1 VTNKKMYTRL
11 EFEKL
16 RQESAEKMAADQQLR
31 QDALHVLV
39 QADHYRWIHQTNW
52 FGEPI
57 LNLPQDLFALQEII
71 YKTRPKYIIEIGIAW
86 GGSLLFYSTIMQAL
100 GGEKIIGIDIY
111 IPDDLKQRI
120 GAFGAIS
127 DRIIWI
133 NGSSIDTNVV
143 DQAKFILN
151 GSKDVLVLLDS
162 NHTHEHVL
170 KELRLYSPL
179 VGKGNYVVVG
189 DTVIEDIPYQ
199 SHRPR
204 PWGPGNNPKT
214 ALDQFMKENERFE
227 IDHEIS
233 NKLLLSCNFNGYI
246 RCLYDL

>member
-1 VTNKKMYTRL
+1 MKNCDRNLPRRWQRINNFAKMLSRFWCRPTIIDGY
-11 EFEKL
+11 
-16 RQESAEKMAADQQLR
+16 
-31 QDALHVLV
+31 
-39 QADHYRWIHQTNW
+39 ITNW

-71 YKTRPKYIIEIGIAW
+71 YKTRPKYIIEVGVAW

-127 DRIIWI
+127 ERIVWI
-133 NGSSIDTNVV
+133 NGSSIDTAIV
-143 DQAKFILN
+143 DQVKSLLN
-151 GSKDVLVLLDS
+151 GSKEVLVLLDS
-162 NHTHEHVL
+162 NHTHDHVL
-170 KELRLYSPL
+170 EELRLYSPL
-179 VGKGNYVVVG
+179 VGNGHYLVVG
-189 DTVIEDIPYQ
+189 DTVIEDIPHQ

-214 ALDQFMKENERFE
+214 AVQEFLKENNSFK
-227 IDHEIS
+227 IDKNIE
-233 NKLLLSCNFNGYI
+233 NKLLLTCNPMGYLK
-246 RCLYDL
+246 RCKD